1 MAVVDFKSDETLTV
15 SADRGAKDFT
25 FDQVFDQSSKQE
37 AVFEDTRMLVES
49 CLDGY
54 NVCLF
59 AYGQTGSGKTFTMT
73 GVPALPG
80 LTPRAIDEIFRLKDE
95 RSAVQITVK
104 TYFVEL
110 YLDAIVDLYWLL
122 DNKGKKGSGEPP
134 RLDIKLDN
142 KKMVY
147 ISNST
152 VKEAADASE
161 LMQLFNRGN
170 LERHVGATKMNAESS
185 RSHSIFAIL
194 IESYDPKTK
203 RTTTGKLSLVD
214 LAGSERADKTG
225 ATADR
230 LKEGIAINKSLSALG
245 DVISALST
253 GEKIIPYRNSKLTQM
268 MQDSLGGNAKT
279 LMFVNFSPADYNA
292 DETVAALN
300 YATRV
305 KTITNDASKAAESA
319 EVGHLKSIIK
329 KLKAGIELDEAEAAA
344 LANQ

>member
-1 MAVVDFKSDETLTV
+1 
-15 SADRGAKDFT
+15 
-25 FDQVFDQSSKQE
+25 
-37 AVFEDTRMLVES
+37 
-49 CLDGY
+49 
-54 NVCLF
+54 
-59 AYGQTGSGKTFTMT
+59 MT
-73 GVPALPG
+73 GKPELPG
-80 LTPRAIDEIFRLKDE
+80 LTPRAIDEIFRLRDE
-95 RSAVQITVK
+95 RSAVTITVK

-110 YLDAIVDLYWLL
+110 YLDTIVDLYFIL
-122 DNKGKKGSGEPP
+122 DHKGKRGAPDPP
-134 RLDIKLDN
+134 KLDIKLDS

-147 ISNST
+147 ISNCI
-152 VKEAADASE
+152 VKDAADASE
-161 LMQLFNRGN
+161 LMNLFNRGN
-170 LERHVGATKMNAESS
+170 AERHVGATKMNAESS

-194 IESYDPKTK
+194 IESYDPRTK

-305 KTITNDASKAAESA
+305 KTITNDVSKAAESA

-329 KLKAGIELDEAEAAA
+329 KLKAGQELDEAEAAV
-344 LANQ
+344 LASH